1 MQSPLGRG
9 CGGSAPSPRAFTASS
24 NRSNDR
30 ASAARANLGDF
41 NDWSF
46 LDTARPDLALG
57 SALPPASPPADT
69 SKDVALKAQA
79 TQYSADIKAKNID
92 KVIAYYADDAV
103 YMQTGVPVASDAD
116 QEGMQASPRR
126 SGLRTRRHRRHGL
139 GGLLGD
145 WASVVGHAD
154 TTATNPNT
162 HGIGFTTQNYV
173 VTEKKDGG
181 TWKVEA
187 VAIAVP
193 PPAAAPAPAA
203 PAKS

>member
-1 MQSPLGRG
+1 MTGHFSTL
-9 CGGSAPSPRAFTASS
+9 
-24 NRSNDR
+24 
-30 ASAARANLGDF
+30 
-41 NDWSF
+41 
-46 LDTARPDLALG
+46 LALTSL
-57 SALPPASPPADT
+57 SALALAACQPKPADT
-69 SKDVALKAQA
+69 SKDVAALKAQA

-103 YMQTGVPVASDAD
+103 YMQTGVPVASGADAIKK
-116 QEGMQASPRR
+116 GLQASLADPAYELDVTADTV
-126 SGLRTRRHRRHGL
+126 SVASS
-139 GGLLGD
+139 GD

-162 HGIGFTTQNYV
+162 HGIDHFTQNYV